1 MTVQKPL
8 NRALSSTASA
18 ISCRIQKSTALC
30 STAHGQASANTSGF
44 VLWNSAD
51 LQLPL
56 EQGCPSTALQQLKA
70 LALLYNLSS
79 AQSARWSEFRV
90 GGPSATIPAA
100 GTLN

>member
-18 ISCRIQKSTALC
+18 ISCGIQKSTALC
-30 STAHGQASANTSGF
+30 SAAHGQASANTSGF

-90 GGPSATIPAA
+90 GGPSAIMPAA